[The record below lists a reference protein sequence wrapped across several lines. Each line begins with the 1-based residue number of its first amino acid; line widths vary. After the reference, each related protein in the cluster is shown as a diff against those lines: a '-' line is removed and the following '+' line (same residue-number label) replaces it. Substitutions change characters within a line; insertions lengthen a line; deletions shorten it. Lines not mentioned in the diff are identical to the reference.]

1 MIVVK
6 TICFCTFG
14 ADAYTYHSAVCAGAA
29 LQVTQQGAQLAGVST
44 LVGGA
49 AVEVARGDDRPH
61 SDPIPVWRR

>member
-1 MIVVK
+1 MVNNEI
-6 TICFCTFG
+6 ICFCTFG
-14 ADAYTYHSAVCAGAA
+14 EEAYTYHSAVCAGAA
-29 LQVTQQGAQLAGVST
+29 LQVTQQRAQLAGVST